1 MYSTEHLPVLGQQ
14 VVEMLSP
21 SSGNTYLDLT
31 AGYGGHASL
40 LLESGIKPGDMVL
53 VDRDQFAVDHL
64 QAKGQLNGSRVIHN
78 DYLKAAS
85 TLSDHHQKFD
95 MILLDLGVSSPQLDN
110 IERGFSFQNDA
121 ILDMRMDQNQE
132 LSAKTVANTFSEAEI
147 AKILQEY
154 GDEPKAKK
162 IANLIV
168 NARPVE
174 TTSQLAAIVAKA
186 YSGRWKKKHPATRT
200 FQSIRIAVNNEIG
213 QLKGILNLIPKLSK
227 SGTRVAIISF
237 HSLEDRIIKNWI
249 RENSYG
255 YESIINKLEATPIYG
270 KISDVNNP
278 RARSAVLRSFVVK

>member
-21 SSGNTYLDLT
+21 SSGDTYLDLT

-40 LLESGIKPGDMVL
+40 LLESGVKPGDMML

-64 QAKGQLNGSRVIHN
+64 QAKGQLNGSRVIRS

-132 LSAKTVANTFSEAEI
+132 LSAKTVVNTFSEAEI
-147 AKILQEY
+147 TKILQEY

-255 YESIINKLEATPIYG
+255 E
-270 KISDVNNP
+270 
-278 RARSAVLRSFVVK
+278 